1 MEILVD
7 SNGSDYGIAEAVKGV
22 AAAVN
27 KVKSKITLV
36 GDCEKIEDTFKREFP
51 EDAENYINKINILDA
66 KDIITNF
73 DDPAFA
79 IKNKKESSMV
89 KAYDYMKE
97 CEDTLF
103 LSAGSTGALMAGGL
117 LKLRRIK
124 GVYRPALATI
134 LPSATGKGVIL
145 LDSGANVSAAGV
157 SLIQYAK
164 MGIVYAKEVLGIKQ
178 VKVGML
184 NIGTEDKKG
193 SPDLKEAYEVL
204 TNECK
209 EFVGNIEAREILT
222 GDVDVVVTDGLMGN
236 VALKSIEGTAI
247 IMKKALFSEFKK
259 NFINKIKAVSVMGI
273 IKKALVKYDYT
284 KYGGAV
290 LLGVR
295 KPVIK
300 IHGNAKSLNY
310 ENAIL
315 QADNILKSR
324 LVDKL
329 RKQME
334 EDKEAKDLED

>member
-1 MEILVD
+1 MEILID
-7 SNGSDYGIAEAVKGV
+7 ANGSDYGIIESIKGV
-22 AAAVN
+22 VS
-27 KVKSKITLV
+27 VIGRTKSKLTIV
-36 GDCEKIEDTFKREFP
+36 GDKKTIEKKIKNEFP
-51 EDAENYINKINILDA
+51 DKGLEYLNKINILDA

-79 IKNKKESSMV
+79 IKTKKESSIV
-89 KAYDYMKE
+89 KAYDYMKDHE
-97 CEDTLF
+97 NTLF

-117 LKLRRIK
+117 LKVRRIK
-124 GVYRPALATI
+124 GIYRPALATI
-134 LPSATGKGVIL
+134 LPSATGKGVVL

-164 MGIVYAKEVLGIKQ
+164 MGIVYAKEVLDLKE

-193 SPDLKEAYEVL
+193 SPDLKEAYDVL

-222 GDVDVVVTDGLMGN
+222 GEVDVVVTNGLMGN

-259 NFINKIKAVSVMGI
+259 NIINKLKAISVMGI

-300 IHGNAKSLNY
+300 IHGNAKSINY
-310 ENAIL
+310 ESAIL
-315 QADNILKSR
+315 QADNILKSK
-324 LVDKL
+324 LVEKL
-329 RKQME
+329 R
-334 EDKEAKDLED
+334 DILEDEKDEKN

>member
-1 MEILVD
+1 MEILID
-7 SNGSDYGIAEAVKGV
+7 ANGSDYGIAEAIKGTANV
-22 AAAVN
+22 VG
-27 KVKSKITLV
+27 KTKSILTIV
-36 GDCEKIEDTFKREFP
+36 GDRENIENTFRNEFP
-51 EDAENYINKINILDA
+51 EKAEEYLKKVNILNA
-66 KDIITNF
+66 KDVITNF

-97 CEDTLF
+97 HEDTLF

-117 LKLRRIK
+117 LKLKRIK
-124 GVYRPALATI
+124 GIYRPALATI
-134 LPSATGKGVIL
+134 LPAATGKGVIL

-164 MGIVYAKEVLGIKQ
+164 MGIVYAKEVLGLKE

-222 GDVDVVVTDGLMGN
+222 GNIDVVVTDGLMGN
-236 VALKSIEGTAI
+236 VALKSIEGTAV
-247 IMKKALFSEFKK
+247 IMKKALFNEFKK
-259 NFINKIKAVSVMGI
+259 NMINKMKAISVMGI
-273 IKKALVKYDYT
+273 IKKALIKYDYT

-300 IHGNAKSLNY
+300 IHGNAKATNY

-315 QADNILKSR
+315 QADNILKNK

-329 RKQME
+329 KNIME
-334 EDKEAKDLED
+334 EDKI

>member
-1 MEILVD
+1 MEILID
-7 SNGSDYGIAEAVKGV
+7 ANGSDHGIKEAIRGV
-22 AAAVN
+22 AN
-27 KVKSKITLV
+27 TIGKTKSKLTIV
-36 GDCEKIEDTFKREFP
+36 GDKEVIEDNFKNEFNDKAL
-51 EDAENYINKINILDA
+51 EYLSKINIIDA

-97 CEDTLF
+97 HEDTLF

-117 LKLRRIK
+117 LKLKRIK
-124 GVYRPALATI
+124 GIYRPALATI

-164 MGIVYAKEVLGIKQ
+164 MGIVYAKEVLDLKE

-204 TNECK
+204 TSECK

-222 GDVDVVVTDGLMGN
+222 GEVNVVVTDGLMGN

-247 IMKKALFSEFKK
+247 IMKKALFNEFKK
-259 NFINKIKAVSVMGI
+259 NLINQIKALTVMGI
-273 IKKALVKYDYT
+273 IKKALIKYDYT

-300 IHGNAKSLNY
+300 IHGNARSLNY

-315 QADNILKSR
+315 QADNILNSK

-329 RKQME
+329 RDVME
-334 EDKEAKDLED
+334 DGKDAED